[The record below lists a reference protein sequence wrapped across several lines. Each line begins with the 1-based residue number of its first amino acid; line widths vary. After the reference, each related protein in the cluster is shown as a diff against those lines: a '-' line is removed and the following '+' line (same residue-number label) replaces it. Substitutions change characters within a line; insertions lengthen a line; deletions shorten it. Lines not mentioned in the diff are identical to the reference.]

1 MGRGRA
7 LSVGCRRA
15 GPERSEQRGEE
26 RVQRG
31 AGLRRA
37 GVLGR
42 AREQAREERERRR
55 RRAGPDAG
63 EGGKEELGW
72 FGFLLLSYFLFQ
84 TKLNLFE
91 FKFEFKP
98 HSIK

>member
-1 MGRGRA
+1 MRGRP
-7 LSVGCRRA
+7 GCA
-15 GPERSEQRGEE
+15 
-26 RVQRG
+26 
-31 AGLRRA
+31 RA

-91 FKFEFKP
+91 FK
-98 HSIK
+98 